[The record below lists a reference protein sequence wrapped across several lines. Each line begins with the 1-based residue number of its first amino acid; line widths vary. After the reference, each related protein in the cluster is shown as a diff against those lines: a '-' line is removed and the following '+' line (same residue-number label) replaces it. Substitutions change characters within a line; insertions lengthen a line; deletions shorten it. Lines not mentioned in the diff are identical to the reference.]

1 MTVLALLALHA
12 VVGVVL
18 LAVGDRW
25 GRSSF
30 LVAAVAPLASVATMV
45 VSAPGVLD
53 GEPVT
58 ESVSWVAGLD
68 LALDVRL
75 DGFGL
80 LMGLVVS
87 GIGVL
92 VCVYAV
98 GYFSHPKAG
107 TGRLAALLCLFAGAM
122 LGLVL
127 ADHLLMLF
135 VCWELTTVVSYLLI
149 GNDDTNPRARAAALQ
164 AVLIT
169 GAGGLALLAGLVIVG
184 EAAGTYRISELVAD
198 PPSGGAVTAGLVCI
212 LLGAFTKSAQVP
224 FGSWLPGAMVAP
236 TPISAYL
243 HSATMVKAGVYLIAR
258 LAPAFAVTAPWR
270 PLVVGVGLTTMVV
283 GGLRALRQT
292 DLKLL
297 LAMGTLSQLGLLVAL
312 FGLGVASVTQAAVA
326 LLLAHAI
333 FKAALFM
340 VVGMVDHQIGTR
352 DIRQLRGLG
361 PGWGPILAVAVV
373 SAASMA
379 GLPPMLGFVAKE
391 KALDA
396 LDGADVYV
404 QASGWIL
411 AVVVLGSVV
420 TFAYSARFVLG
431 LLGRCADDT
440 LEPAPRPAAVAP
452 AAVFAGPALV
462 LGVLSL
468 AAGLAPVLVDR
479 LVGAATESLVPG
491 YDAKHLKLWAGVNAA
506 LALSGLVV
514 VLGIAL
520 TWARRPVERFQ
531 QSVTHLPSSEQG
543 YLAMLRGLGSLAA
556 RTTAVVQN
564 GSLPIYAGVVLVT
577 AAVVPGF
584 VLLTE
589 VDWPELP
596 RLVEAPGQVPL
607 VAIMVVGAV
616 AAAIARR
623 RFAAALL
630 LGAVGYGMAGLFVVQ
645 GAPDL
650 ALTQFAIETLT
661 IVLFVLVLRFLPEQW
676 EDRTP
681 RSLQLVRLVVAGV
694 VGVFVFAFAI
704 VADSVRT
711 APSVSEEMIARSAPD
726 AKGNNVVNVILVDFR
741 GLDTLGEIAV
751 LVVAAIGAVSLARVA
766 RRVPARAR
774 DVDGAVGPALVAEDA
789 P

>member
-1 MTVLALLALHA
+1 MTLLVLLAVHA
-12 VVGVVL
+12 VLGIVL

-25 GRSSF
+25 GQRSF
-30 LVAAVAPLASVATMV
+30 WVAALAPLVSVVTLAFH
-45 VSAPGVLD
+45 APGVLD

-58 ESVSWVAGLD
+58 QSVSWVGGLD
-68 LALDVRL
+68 LAIDARL

-80 LMGLVVS
+80 LMALVVV

-92 VCVYAV
+92 VCTYAV
-98 GYFSHPKAG
+98 GYFSHPKRG
-107 TGRLAALLCLFAGAM
+107 TGRLAALLCLFAGSM

-169 GAGGLALLAGLVIVG
+169 GAGGLAMLIGLVIVG
-184 EAAGTYRISELVAD
+184 QAAETYRISELIAD

-212 LLGAFTKSAQVP
+212 LAGAFTKSAQVP

-258 LAPAFAVTAPWR
+258 LAPAFATTTSWR
-270 PLVVGVGLTTMVV
+270 PLVVGVGLATMVI

-312 FGLGVASVTQAAVA
+312 FGLGVPSVTQAAVA

-340 VVGMVDHQIGTR
+340 VVGVVDHQVGTR
-352 DIRQLRGLG
+352 DIRRLQGFG
-361 PGWGPILAVAVV
+361 PGWHPTVAVAVV
-373 SAASMA
+373 GAASMA

-396 LDGADVYV
+396 LDGVGASV

-411 AVVVLGSVV
+411 AVVVVGSVL

-431 LLGRCADDT
+431 LLGRCVD
-440 LEPAPRPAAVAP
+440 PAAEPVASCQAPAP
-452 AAVFAGPALV
+452 AAVFIAPALV
-462 LGVLSL
+462 LGVLTL
-468 AAGLAPVLVDR
+468 AAGLAPLLVDR
-479 LVGAATESLVPG
+479 LVAASTESLVPG
-491 YDAKHLKLWAGVNAA
+491 YDPKQLKLWAGVNTA
-506 LALSGLVV
+506 LVLSGVVV
-514 VLGIAL
+514 VLGVLL
-520 TWARRPVERFQ
+520 TVVRRPVERIQ
-531 QSVTHLPSSEQG
+531 RSVRHLPSSEQG
-543 YLAMLRGLGSLAA
+543 YRLALRGLAGLAA
-556 RTTAVVQN
+556 RTTAIVQN
-564 GSLPIYAGVVLVT
+564 GSLPIYAGVVLAT
-577 AAVVPGF
+577 AAVVPG
-584 VLLTE
+584 VALATQ
-589 VDWPELP
+589 VDLPELP
-596 RLVEAPGQVPL
+596 RLFEVPVQLPL
-607 VAIMVVGAV
+607 VGVMAVGAV
-616 AAAIARR
+616 ASAIVRR

-630 LGAVGYGMAGLFVVQ
+630 LGAVGYGIAGLFVVQ

-661 IVLFVLVLRFLPEQW
+661 IVLFVLVLRFLPERW
-676 EDRTP
+676 DDRTP
-681 RSLQLVRLVVAGV
+681 RSLQLVRLVVAGL
-694 VGVFVFAFAI
+694 VGVFVFVFAI
-704 VADSVRT
+704 VAASVRT
-711 APSVSEEMIARSAPD
+711 APGVSEDLIARSAPE

-741 GLDTLGEIAV
+741 GLDTLGELTV
-751 LVVAAIGAVSLARVA
+751 LVVAAIGAVSLAHVV
-766 RRVPARAR
+766 RRTPRQSTEEQAS
-774 DVDGAVGPALVAEDA
+774 
-789 P
+789 